1 LSDTTVGGLIEEIA
15 AGFDAEPL
23 VYGHG
28 TDNPFDEA
36 AWLVFA
42 MLGLSH
48 DQARAAYE
56 QPVDASD
63 RKRIVAAAGR
73 RIRERVP
80 VAYLVRQA
88 FFAGLQFYV
97 DERVLIPRSPLAELI
112 ADRFAPWVDADGIGR
127 VLDLGTGSGCIAIA
141 TAVHCPTARVDAVD
155 VSADALDVAA
165 INAAR
170 HGVEDR
176 VKLIRSDLFGNLA
189 PARYDI
195 IVSNP
200 PYVDRAD
207 MEALPA
213 EYTHEPG
220 IGLAAGIDGLDSVI
234 PILHDAPDFLADNG
248 VLIVEVG
255 NSQRA
260 LEARFP
266 DVGFTWLEF
275 GIGGE
280 GVFLLPRA
288 ALVAAHEQF
297 RAASDVR

>member
-1 LSDTTVGGLIEEIA
+1 MSDTTVGGLIEEIA

>member
-1 LSDTTVGGLIEEIA
+1 MSGTTVGGLIEEIA
-15 AGFDAEPL
+15 AGFAAAPL

-28 TDNPFDEA
+28 TDNALDEA

-42 MLGLSH
+42 ILGLSH
-48 DQARAAYE
+48 DQAGAAY
-56 QPVDASD
+56 QLPVDQSD
-63 RKRIVAAAGR
+63 RKRILATADR
-73 RIRERVP
+73 RIRERIP

-88 FFAGLQFYV
+88 FFAGLEFYV
-97 DERVLIPRSPLAELI
+97 DERVLVPRSPLAELI
-112 ADRFAPWVDADGIGR
+112 ESRFAPWVDPDSIRR

-141 TAVHCPTARVDAVD
+141 TTVHCPTSRVDAVD
-155 VSADALDVAA
+155 VSAAALDVAA
-165 INAAR
+165 INVAR

-176 VKLIRSDLFGNLA
+176 VTLVRSDLFGDLS

-207 MEALPA
+207 MTALPA
-213 EYTHEPG
+213 EYGHEPA
-220 IGLAAGIDGLDSVI
+220 IGLAAGADGLDSVI

-260 LEARFP
+260 LEMRFP

-280 GVFLLPRA
+280 GVFLLSRA
-288 ALVAAHEQF
+288 ALVAAREQF
-297 RAASDVR
+297 RIASNVR